1 MRRLCSSTHA
11 DFATSLLLLP
21 MCTEATS
28 SPELCRRSAASSPET
43 PPPDPA
49 SSPPPRQPQPHPPPP
64 PSSPPPRPA
73 SSPSATAG
81 ADVLPIRRYRSPCRH
96 RRRCLCCLA
105 PLPISC
111 HAAVLGQC
119 AYTLGAEQ

>member
-1 MRRLCSSTHA
+1 
-11 DFATSLLLLP
+11 

-28 SPELCRRSAASSPET
+28 SQELCRRSAASSPET

-49 SSPPPRQPQPHPPPP
+49 SSPPPPPPPP

-73 SSPSATAG
+73 SSPSAAAG
-81 ADVLPIRRYRSPCRH
+81 ADVLPICRCRSPCRH
-96 RRRCLCCLA
+96 RRRCLRCLA

-111 HAAVLGQC
+111 HAAVLDQC